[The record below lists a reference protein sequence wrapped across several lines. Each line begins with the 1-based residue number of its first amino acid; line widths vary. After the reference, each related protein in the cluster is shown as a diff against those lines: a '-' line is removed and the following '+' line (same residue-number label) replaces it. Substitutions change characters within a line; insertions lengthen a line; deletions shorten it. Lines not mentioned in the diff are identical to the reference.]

1 MTVNQVLMVTL
12 KTAKTYYNCNGTV
25 FATNKKMVGKQ
36 LIFSTTLFYIWETV
50 VNDVFLVCL
59 SVFDVLIHS
68 NSLKSD
74 HLQWMGGCLLTIT
87 NRYTMQKSIFLF
99 FFEEQETI
107 TTITDGQMYRYKNI
121 EASFRFSFI
130 SLLFDH
136 LAPICNGMYCGTID
150 KSKVQYFSNRAHPKM
165 YPFLD
170 YTITDKC
177 IVTTSLYPR

>member
-1 MTVNQVLMVTL
+1 
-12 KTAKTYYNCNGTV
+12 
-25 FATNKKMVGKQ
+25 MVGKQ
-36 LIFSTTLFYIWETV
+36 LILVHLRNCSWWCIPC
-50 VNDVFLVCL
+50 VCL
-59 SVFDVLIHS
+59 SVFDVLIYS

-87 NRYTMQKSIFLF
+87 NRYTMQTEEHFSFLF
-99 FFEEQETI
+99 WRAR
-107 TTITDGQMYRYKNI
+107 DHYNHYRRTNVSVLKNI

-170 YTITDKC
+170 NTITDKC

>member
-25 FATNKKMVGKQ
+25 FATSKKMVGKQ
-36 LIFSTTLFYIWETV
+36 LIFSTTLFYIWEIV

-87 NRYTMQKSIFLF
+87 NRYTMQTEEHFSFLF
-99 FFEEQETI
+99 WRARDHYNHYRRTNVSVQEHWSLVPFFLYIFT
-107 TTITDGQMYRYKNI
+107 
-121 EASFRFSFI
+121 FW
-130 SLLFDH
+130 
-136 LAPICNGMYCGTID
+136 PPGT
-150 KSKVQYFSNRAHPKM
+150 NM
-165 YPFLD
+165 
-170 YTITDKC
+170 
-177 IVTTSLYPR
+177 

>member
-1 MTVNQVLMVTL
+1 MTVIQVLMVTL

-87 NRYTMQKSIFLF
+87 NRYTMQTEEHFSFLF
-99 FFEEQETI
+99 WRARDHYNHYRRTNVSVQEHWSLVPFFLYIFT
-107 TTITDGQMYRYKNI
+107 
-121 EASFRFSFI
+121 FW
-130 SLLFDH
+130 
-136 LAPICNGMYCGTID
+136 PPGT
-150 KSKVQYFSNRAHPKM
+150 NM
-165 YPFLD
+165 
-170 YTITDKC
+170 
-177 IVTTSLYPR
+177 

>member
-87 NRYTMQKSIFLF
+87 NRYTMQTEEHFSFLF
-99 FFEEQETI
+99 WRARDHYNHYRRTNVSVQEHWSLVPFFLYIFT
-107 TTITDGQMYRYKNI
+107 
-121 EASFRFSFI
+121 FW
-130 SLLFDH
+130 
-136 LAPICNGMYCGTID
+136 PPGT
-150 KSKVQYFSNRAHPKM
+150 NM
-165 YPFLD
+165 
-170 YTITDKC
+170 
-177 IVTTSLYPR
+177 

>member
-25 FATNKKMVGKQ
+25 FFATNKKMVGKQ

-87 NRYTMQKSIFLF
+87 NRYTMQTEEHFSFLF
-99 FFEEQETI
+99 WRARDHYNHYRRTNVSVQEHWSLVPFFLYIFT
-107 TTITDGQMYRYKNI
+107 
-121 EASFRFSFI
+121 FW
-130 SLLFDH
+130 
-136 LAPICNGMYCGTID
+136 PPGT
-150 KSKVQYFSNRAHPKM
+150 NM
-165 YPFLD
+165 
-170 YTITDKC
+170 
-177 IVTTSLYPR
+177 